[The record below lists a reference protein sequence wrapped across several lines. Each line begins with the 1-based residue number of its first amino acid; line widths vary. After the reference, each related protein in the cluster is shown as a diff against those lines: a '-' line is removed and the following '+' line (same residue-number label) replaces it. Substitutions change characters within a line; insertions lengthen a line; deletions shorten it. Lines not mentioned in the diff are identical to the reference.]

1 VRTPGRMH
9 AGTEDA
15 SLLERAEELTA
26 LAECLEMVVDCSR
39 GRLVLVAGEAGVGK
53 TALVQRFCDGLGGSV
68 RILWAV
74 CDPLFAPRPLGPL
87 LDLARVTDG
96 ELKAKVEGGAEPHVV
111 ANALLRELEHR
122 APTVLVLEDV
132 HWADEATLDVLRL
145 VARRAESV
153 PALVVATYRDEQL
166 ARSDPLRVVLGELP
180 TRGSVTRLTLDRLSR
195 EAVAALSQ
203 GSALDADE
211 LYELTAGNPF
221 FVTEALAAQT
231 QRVPPTV
238 RDAVLARAAR
248 LAPSARSL
256 LEAAAIVPRRVEL
269 WLLEE
274 LGQLPPGSLDECL
287 SAGMLVADT
296 DGVAFRHELARLA
309 VEESLAPDTLI
320 SLNRRALA
328 ALSGSKHGTPDLA
341 RLAHHAEAAADTEAV
356 SRIAPAAA
364 EEAASVGAHR
374 EAADQYA
381 RGLRFAQGLEPEV
394 RAGLLERFAHECFL
408 TDMRAEALDALK
420 EELAIHRAANDVVK
434 QGDNLRR
441 RAALLIGAG
450 RGLEARQVALEA
462 VRLLE
467 QGPPGRELARAY
479 AELTEIA
486 NHFDDADAATDWGT
500 RAIALAEQIG
510 DTEALVLALNCL
522 GAVEFG
528 RGRPEGREMLE
539 RAIRLGQE
547 AGLVDEPGHAYVN
560 LVTAFY
566 RQRDWAMVDRHIRV
580 AIDYCR
586 EHGLEVQLG
595 YLVSGQAESEL
606 VQGRWSDAAA
616 TAMSVLEAAP
626 PSVVAP
632 RYGALSVLAL
642 VRARRGDP
650 GYWPLLD
657 EVLDLA
663 RGVGELQYL
672 APAAAARAEACWLE
686 GRSDAIAAET
696 DDAFGLAMQMQEPSS
711 LGELACW
718 RWRAGLLSEP
728 PPAIHDL
735 YRLPITGEW
744 RRAAQLWREQAC
756 PYDAALALA
765 DADDE
770 AALRQAHDEL
780 LALGARPAAV
790 IVARRLRERGARGLQ
805 RGPRARTREN
815 PAGLTGR
822 ELDVLALLSQGMR
835 NAEIA
840 ERLVVSHKTVDHHVS
855 AILRKLD
862 VHTRGEAAA
871 EAVRLGLNSAENP
884 AAK

>member
-1 VRTPGRMH
+1 MR

-15 SLLERAEELTA
+15 SLLERAAELAA
-26 LAECLEMVVDCSR
+26 LAECLEMVVDGSQ
-39 GRLVLVAGEAGVGK
+39 GRLVLVGGEAGVGK
-53 TALVQRFCDGLGGSV
+53 TTLVQRFCDGLGGSV
-68 RILWAV
+68 RVLWAV

-87 LDLARVTDG
+87 LDVARVTDG
-96 ELKAKVEGGAEPHVV
+96 ELRTELEGGAEPHVV

-122 APTVLVLEDV
+122 APTVLVLEDL

-145 VARRAESV
+145 VGSRAESV

-166 ARSDPLRVVLGELP
+166 ARSDPLRIVLGELP

-195 EAVAALSQ
+195 EAVAALSR

-231 QRVPPTV
+231 ERVPATV

-248 LAPSARSL
+248 LTPPARSL

-269 WLLEE
+269 WLLE
-274 LGQLPPGSLDECL
+274 QLEEIPAGSLEECL
-287 SAGMLVADT
+287 SAGMLVADM

-309 VEESLAPDTLI
+309 VEQSLAPDRRRD
-320 SLNRRALA
+320 LNCRALA
-328 ALSGSKHGTPDLA
+328 ALSEPERGVPDVA
-341 RLAHHAEAAADTEAV
+341 RLAHHAEAAADTGAV
-356 SRIAPAAA
+356 LRIAPAAA
-364 EEAASVGAHR
+364 KEAAVVGAHR

-381 RGLRFAQGLEPEV
+381 RALRFAQGLEPEV

-408 TDMRAEALDALK
+408 TDMRSEALDALE
-420 EELAIHRAANDVVK
+420 EELAIHRAGNDVVR
-434 QGDNLRR
+434 QGDNQRR
-441 RAALLIGAG
+441 RAALLLRAG
-450 RGLEARQVALEA
+450 RGLEAQPVALEA

-467 QGPPGRELARAY
+467 QAPTGRELARAY

-486 NHFDDADAATDWGT
+486 NHFDDADAAAGWGA
-500 RAIALAEQIG
+500 RAIALAERVG
-510 DTEALVLALNCL
+510 DVEALVLALNCL
-522 GAVEFG
+522 GAVEFA
-528 RGRPEGREMLE
+528 RGRPDGREKLE
-539 RAIRLGQE
+539 RAIELGRA
-547 AGLVDEPGHAYVN
+547 AGLADESGHAYVN
-560 LVTAFY
+560 LAAAFY
-566 RQRDWAMVDRHIRV
+566 RQRDWAMVDRYISV
-580 AIDYCR
+580 GIDHCR

-606 VQGRWSDAAA
+606 AQGRWSEAAA
-616 TAMSVLEAAP
+616 TATSILDGVPL
-626 PSVVAP
+626 SVVAP
-632 RYGALSVLAL
+632 RYDALLVLAL

-650 GYWPLLD
+650 DYWPLLD

-663 RGVGELQYL
+663 RGTGELQYL
-672 APAAAARAEACWLE
+672 APTAAARAEACWLE

-696 DDAFGLAMQMQEPSS
+696 DDAFKLAVELQEPLS

-718 RWRAGLLSEP
+718 RWRAGLLVEP
-728 PPAIHDL
+728 PPAIHEL
-735 YRLPITGEW
+735 YRLPIAGEGQ
-744 RRAAQLWREQAC
+744 RAAQLWREQDC
-756 PYDAALALA
+756 PYDAAVALA

-780 LALGARPAAV
+780 LALGARPAAA
-790 IVARRLRERGARGLQ
+790 IVARRLRERGALGLQ

-815 PAGLTGR
+815 PAGLTAR

-840 ERLVVSHKTVDHHVS
+840 ERLVVSYKTVDHHVS

-871 EAVRLGLNSAENP
+871 EAVRLGLN
-884 AAK
+884 AAD